1 MTTLAKRI
9 TELEALAKKRGVAD
23 QIGDLPDP
31 DLLVIAYAEA
41 LNLNPAMAFD
51 LELTLKQIEAFS
63 A

>member
-9 TELEALAKKRGVAD
+9 TQLEALAKKRGVAD

-41 LNLNPAMAFD
+41 LDLDVALAFD